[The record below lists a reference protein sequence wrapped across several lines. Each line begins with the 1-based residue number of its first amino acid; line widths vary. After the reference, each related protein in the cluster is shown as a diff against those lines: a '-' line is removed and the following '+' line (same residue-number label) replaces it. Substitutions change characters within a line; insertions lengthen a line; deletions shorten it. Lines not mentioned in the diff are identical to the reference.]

1 MNVHLHIDRLIV
13 EGLDV
18 PHRGKL
24 QAEVEAE
31 LATLIA
37 QQGLGEVRS
46 IAVPSVRA
54 PETVKGELAS
64 GIASAVHGAIGG
76 TR

>member
-1 MNVHLHIDRLIV
+1 MKVHLHIDRLV
-13 EGLDV
+13 LEGIAV

-24 QAEVEAE
+24 QAAVERE
-31 LATLIA
+31 LASLIA
-37 QQGLGEVRS
+37 ERGLGAVTS
-46 IAVPSVRA
+46 IAVPSMRA
-54 PETVKGELAS
+54 PEPVQADLAS